1 MHWPAVI
8 FLIQDK
14 KFQRLGTIMEII
26 IHNGWTRS
34 RMCFANKLFCVW
46 FFGEIF
52 AALVSPQ
59 IQSIWNVWHT
69 IWEKAICHERD
80 FGRVYKLASCLQEV
94 FHTTWEK
101 KSFHF
106 TEFTENTQSKTF
118 SMKFPKKVCNL
129 IRERC
134 KIKKK

>member
-1 MHWPAVI
+1 MIKNVFCKYAV
-8 FLIQDK
+8 
-14 KFQRLGTIMEII
+14 
-26 IHNGWTRS
+26 
-34 RMCFANKLFCVW
+34 FCPI
-46 FFGEIF
+46 FGEIF

-106 TEFTENTQSKTF
+106 TEFTENTQRKTF
-118 SMKFPKKVCNL
+118 SMKFPQ
-129 IRERC
+129 
-134 KIKKK
+134 KIMQSYKRNDSDAKTILGDFSDNYQS